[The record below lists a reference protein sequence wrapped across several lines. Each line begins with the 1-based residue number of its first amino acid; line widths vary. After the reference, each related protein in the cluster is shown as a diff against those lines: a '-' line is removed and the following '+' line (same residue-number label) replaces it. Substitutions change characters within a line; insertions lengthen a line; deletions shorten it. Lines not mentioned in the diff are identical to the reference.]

1 MIYGMSMSDHVLLL
15 EDHRHVFFT
24 ENYFNIVSFHLEIIL
39 CRSQNF
45 ICMYV
50 GVALHLAHILLGVQ
64 AGVVLARIRIYE
76 TRTLNSNLKQVIFSC
91 ETRMNVLLSR
101 LYILLNNSITVT
113 TFKINTCGSTKA
125 SNARKKA

>member
-50 GVALHLAHILLGVQ
+50 GATFHIGRILLRVDKSVQ
-64 AGVVLARIRIYE
+64 FQLEARA
-76 TRTLNSNLKQVIFSC
+76 L
-91 ETRMNVLLSR
+91 
-101 LYILLNNSITVT
+101 
-113 TFKINTCGSTKA
+113 G
-125 SNARKKA
+125 RKN